1 MAICNTNDFGA
12 QLTSILDE
20 VNGALKEIKAMQ
32 DGSES
37 KTYDGIKRRIL
48 NDLHVNTSEF
58 GSPVLKENDQ

>member
-32 DGSES
+32 DGSDS
-37 KTYDGIKRRIL
+37 KTFDGIKRRIV
-48 NDLHVNTSEF
+48 NDLHINTSDF
-58 GSPVLKENDQ
+58 GGPVLKANDE

>member
-1 MAICNTNDFGA
+1 MAICNTGDFGA

-48 NDLHVNTSEF
+48 NDVCINTSDF
-58 GSPVLKENDQ
+58 GGPTLKENDQ